1 MVRWRRIIAKLRGLV
16 ANKRAEE
23 DLAREVAS
31 HLTLLA
37 DDFERRGMPWSGL
50 KQFTPARLKFLEIS

>member
-1 MVRWRRIIAKLRGLV
+1 MAHWRRIIAKLRSLLV
-16 ANKRAEE
+16 NKRAEE

-37 DDFERRGMPWSGL
+37 DDF
-50 KQFTPARLKFLEIS
+50 